1 MRLAGG
7 RPRPPAIA
15 FISKKRSF
23 VLPGGRKMIS
33 KAKIAWAGAAAAL
46 IVTAH
51 GQALADDALFDS
63 WSTVAEDTLD
73 LERGRNVDVNQDGGA
88 LAINIGIQTVT
99 NTINGDAT
107 GGNITL
113 MPNALDG
120 QRMVINAFNA
130 GNNVS
135 MLNQLSIA
143 VDLTSTTPAN

>member
-1 MRLAGG
+1 
-7 RPRPPAIA
+7 
-15 FISKKRSF
+15 
-23 VLPGGRKMIS
+23 MIS

-46 IVTAH
+46 IVTAQ
-51 GQALADDALFDS
+51 GQALADDTLFES

-143 VDLTSTTPAN
+143 VDLTTTTPAN

>member
-1 MRLAGG
+1 
-7 RPRPPAIA
+7 
-15 FISKKRSF
+15 
-23 VLPGGRKMIS
+23 MIS

-51 GQALADDALFDS
+51 GQALADDALFDN

-73 LERGRNVDVNQDGGA
+73 LERGRNVDVDQSGGA
-88 LAINIGIQTVT
+88 LAINIGIQTVE

-113 MPNALDG
+113 MPHALDG

-143 VDLTSTTPAN
+143 VDLTTTPTN